1 MCCDVIFAIDAS
13 ALSETPYLA
22 FEMGK
27 RFIGKLGK
35 LSMFMIW
42 TGFLPFLKKLY
53 KWQIL
58 DDEESK
64 FFKELI
70 QESIRV
76 REMNEPRGDFLQ
88 FLANL
93 KTNKGFDVTELTAHA
108 MTFYLNGYDTSSLA
122 IAKTLQ
128 EVRILQNHIIT
139 IHLVILQLAKNQYA
153 QEKLRQE
160 IQETLNGTCEEDL
173 SFDDLMN
180 LEYLDAVINGKGQ

>member
-1 MCCDVIFAIDAS
+1 
-13 ALSETPYLA
+13 
-22 FEMGK
+22 
-27 RFIGKLGK
+27 
-35 LSMFMIW
+35 MIW

-93 KTNKGFDVTELTAHA
+93 KRNKGVDVTELTAHA

-160 IQETLNGTCEEDL
+160 IQETLNGTGEEDF

-180 LEYLDAVINGKGQ
+180 LEYLDAIINGKGQ